1 MIICINLRRT
11 TNMEKTI
18 TRRAILKGGLI
29 AGALVPALGLMSD
42 GFAAAALQPL
52 DVNDP
57 MAKGLNF
64 AVDTTK
70 VDDKANPTHK
80 ADQRCNNC
88 ALYQGTTA
96 AARGGCS
103 IFAGKSV
110 PANGWCKSWTKK
122 A

>member
-1 MIICINLRRT
+1 MNMHKTISRRT
-11 TNMEKTI
+11 
-18 TRRAILKGGLI
+18 ILKGGLI
-29 AGALVPALGLMSD
+29 AGALVPALGLMTDS
-42 GFAAAALQPL
+42 FAAAAMTPL

-57 MAKGLNF
+57 MAKGLAF
-64 AVDTTK
+64 AIDTTK

-88 ALYQGTTA
+88 MLYQGTA
-96 AARGGCS
+96 ADARGGCN

-110 PANGWCKSWTKK
+110 PANGWCKSWSKK

>member
-1 MIICINLRRT
+1 M
-11 TNMEKTI
+11 NMDKTLS
-18 TRRAILKGGLI
+18 RRAILKGGLI
-29 AGALVPALGLMSD
+29 AGALVPVLGLMTD
-42 GFAAAALQPL
+42 AIAATAMPAL

-64 AVDTTK
+64 ALDTTK

-80 ADQRCNNC
+80 AEQRCNNC
-88 ALYQGTTA
+88 ALFQGA
-96 AARGGCS
+96 ATDARGGCS

-110 PANGWCKSWTKK
+110 PANGWCKSWSKK